1 MPGIDTSRI
10 AYEKQSR
17 LVRRLSS
24 IEERVDSLT
33 ESLREFV
40 NRLEFLESRMEIGP
54 QDYQKYNIPEDI
66 RYDLPGYENEEDT
79 VPMLRSQL
87 DQLGVKYHSAHKEK
101 KLRKLLN
108 EALVREGEK
117 DAKTE

>member
-1 MPGIDTSRI
+1 
-10 AYEKQSR
+10 
-17 LVRRLSS
+17 
-24 IEERVDSLT
+24 
-33 ESLREFV
+33 
-40 NRLEFLESRMEIGP
+40 
-54 QDYQKYNIPEDI
+54 
-66 RYDLPGYENEEDT
+66 
-79 VPMLRSQL
+79 MLRSQL